1 MAGVRWTEIAETLRA
16 SITAGELRPGDRL
29 PSEKVVAAQW
39 GVCRMTAHRALSELE
54 REGLVLRKRRVGTV
68 VRAANEATGPGVA
81 EELLIDGEELLPSAA
96 GPALALLA
104 FHMNDFPQVEYVHGV
119 RAGLAS
125 GRHLLLCDTG
135 NTARGEA
142 DWLRRLLAEGSPA
155 AGVALYPTCAPE
167 NNGLIARLIERGTP
181 VACLDRVPDALAGK
195 EGGAPPLV
203 DGFVTDNYGSTLAA
217 LRRTLLASGHRR
229 IALLTSHAPEVASI
243 RERNEAWRDAL
254 AGVGLDNPAEVDALL
269 RRFPRGIGYNFDLLT
284 QAVHDALFTLR
295 HEHGVANAPTAVLC
309 LDDFFLSAALE
320 ACDRMGLSV
329 PGDFEILSFSDY
341 PPLAGRLA
349 RNVHR
354 ITQRAPELG
363 RLAAERLAERVA
375 IKDGADAP
383 PPPARIVRLP
393 AVLHPAGGG
402 AMIELGSTSA
412 HALNAPGGVTTS

>member
-16 SITAGELRPGDRL
+16 SIAAGELRPGDRL

-68 VRAANEATGPGVA
+68 VRAAAHEATGPSAA
-81 EELLIDGEELLPSAA
+81 EELLIDGGAEERAPS
-96 GPALALLA
+96 GPAVALLA

-119 RAGLAS
+119 RAGLDG

-142 DWLRRLLAEGSPA
+142 DWLRRLLAENAPA

-167 NNGLIARLIERGTP
+167 NTPLLARLIERGTP
-181 VACLDRVPDALAGK
+181 VACLDRVPDGLAGK
-195 EGGAPPLV
+195 DGGAPPLA

-217 LRRTLLASGHRR
+217 LRHSLLARGHRR
-229 IALLTSHAPEVASI
+229 IALLTTHAPEVASI
-243 RERNEAWRDAL
+243 RERGEAWRDAL
-254 AGVGLDNPAEVDALL
+254 TEAGIDDPVEADALV
-269 RRFPRGIGYNFDLLT
+269 RRFPRGIGYSFDLLA
-284 QAVHDALFTLR
+284 QSVHDALFTLR
-295 HEHGVANAPTAVLC
+295 HERGAAKAPTALLC

-341 PPLAGRLA
+341 PPLAARLSKG
-349 RNVHR
+349 VHR
-354 ITQRAPELG
+354 IRQRAHELG
-363 RLAAERLAERVA
+363 RRAAERLAARISGEEA
-375 IKDGADAP
+375 G
-383 PPPARIVRLP
+383 PARIVRAS
-393 AVLHPAGGG
+393 AVLHPASG
-402 AMIELGSTSA
+402 ADIDLASLSGATEGT
-412 HALNAPGGVTTS
+412 NPR